1 MRYQR
6 LSGIHACLLIILLSV
21 MVGCSEEKRETEA
34 HEQAEAFFN
43 ALYNERDMEKV
54 AELASEDYR
63 RVLMHYGAS
72 SSIGRYLYNMNF
84 DEVEIIADRR
94 GISLYQDRADTARV
108 QVSFTGMHAGRK
120 RESLR
125 EVVMIRENGNWR
137 IDRVLDGP
145 MN

>member
-6 LSGIHACLLIILLSV
+6 LSVIRAGFLMVLLSAII
-21 MVGCSEEKRETEA
+21 GCSEEKNETEA

-43 ALYNERDMEKV
+43 ALYNERNMDKV
-54 AELASEDYR
+54 AKLASEDYR
-63 RVLMHYGAS
+63 RVLTHYGAP

-84 DEVEIIADRR
+84 DEVEIVADRR
-94 GISLYQDRADTARV
+94 GISLYQNRADTARL
-108 QVSFTGMHAGRK
+108 QVSFTGTQGGRK

-125 EVVMIRENGNWR
+125 EVVMIKENGNWR
-137 IDRVLDGP
+137 IDRVLEGP